1 MREKTVGICTLGC
14 RVNQYESDALAR
26 LLFERGWDVRG
37 FDDKCSVYIINTCTV
52 TAESD
57 RKSRQLIRRAKT
69 TNPDAFIIACGCYT
83 QVKPQDVTDFAD
95 FICGTRNKTAAVD
108 AAEKYINGLDTKK
121 SDLPAPS
128 TLPFEPLFAP
138 HTERTRAFVKIE
150 DGCDGKC
157 AYCLIR
163 LARGNV
169 VSRAESDILAELE
182 ALYDAGYPEAVLT
195 GIETSAYGRDT
206 GTDLLSLLL
215 KTNDIKCPPR
225 IRLSSIDP
233 AYLTPAVSEELSKV
247 KRLMP
252 HLHLSVQSGSSAVLA
267 AMRRKYNAEML
278 YRNVEACRKN
288 IPGIRFSADI
298 IAGFPGETE
307 EDHKKTL
314 EFLDFANLVH
324 AHIFPFSERDGT
336 EAAAMKNRLDKR
348 TKTRRAA
355 EIAEHQEKINKADAE
370 KLAGTEAEVLFEET
384 DHGCAYGHTKHFLYV
399 RVKADDI
406 PRGAVK
412 TVTLKSYEKGVF
424 EAEAYGRADHP
435 IHE

>member
-1 MREKTVGICTLGC
+1 MTEKSVGICTLGC
-14 RVNQYESDALAR
+14 RVNQYESDALAQ
-26 LLFERGWDVRG
+26 LLFERGWDVRD
-37 FDDKCSVYIINTCTV
+37 FTEKCSVYIINTCTV

-69 TNPDAFIIACGCYT
+69 VNPDAFVIACGCYT
-83 QVKPQDVTDFAD
+83 QVKPQDVTGFAD
-95 FICGTRNKTAAVD
+95 FICGTRNKTAAVE
-108 AAEKYINGLDTKK
+108 AAERFINGFEIEK
-121 SDLPAPS
+121 SALPAPS

-163 LARGNV
+163 IARGNV
-169 VSRAESDILAELE
+169 VSRSEADILAELE

-215 KTNDIKCPPR
+215 KTNGIKCPPR

-233 AYLTPAVSEELSKV
+233 AYLTPAVSEELGKV

-267 AMRRKYNAEML
+267 AMRRKYNADML
-278 YRNVEACRKN
+278 YRNMEACRKN
-288 IPGIRFSADI
+288 IPGVRFSADI

-307 EDHKKTL
+307 EDHRKTMR
-314 EFLDFANLVH
+314 FLDFANLVH
-324 AHIFPFSERDGT
+324 AHIFPFSEREGT
-336 EAAAMKNRLDKR
+336 EAAAMKNRLDKK
-348 TKTRRAA
+348 TKTRRATELA
-355 EIAEHQEKINKADAE
+355 EYQEQINKADAE

-384 DHGCAYGHTKHFLYV
+384 DGGYAYGHTKHFLYV

-406 PRGAVK
+406 PRGAIR
-412 TVTLKSYEKGVF
+412 TVTLKSYEDGVF
-424 EAEAYGRADHP
+424 EAEEKK
-435 IHE
+435 IKN